1 MFTRPAD
8 RGNPFKRRQVMYTNT
23 GYLNPEETE
32 LENLSVPLRIN
43 SCGVYR
49 LISRPDMFTLRPAGR
64 PDYQLLY
71 IASGSALFYF
81 SGSPVRVSAGSM
93 VLYRPQALQ
102 HYIYYLAD
110 NPEVYWVHFTGY
122 EASALTEEY
131 AIDKDAPILH
141 TGVSSRCQELFLQM
155 IRELQI
161 QRPYFEE
168 LLPLLLRQL
177 FLLVKRQL
185 KESPGQRGRM
195 QKEMEHAIQYFH
207 ENFARS
213 IQIEDYARDQH
224 MSTCWFIRSFRQY
237 TGVPPLQYLTSLRI
251 TRAKELLESTDY
263 DIGEIGLIAGYE
275 NPLYFSRIFKK
286 HTGISPAEYRKTLK
300 PE

>member
-1 MFTRPAD
+1 
-8 RGNPFKRRQVMYTNT
+8 MYTNT

-32 LENLSVPLRIN
+32 LDSQSVPLRVN

-49 LISRPDMFTLRPAGR
+49 LISRPDMLTLRPAGR

-81 SGSPVRVSAGSM
+81 SGKPVRASAGSM
-93 VLYRPQALQ
+93 VLYRPQVIQ

-110 NPEVYWVHFTGY
+110 NPEVYWIHFTGY
-122 EASALTEEY
+122 EAASLAEEY
-131 AIDKDAPILH
+131 GFDPDSPILH
-141 TGVSSRCQELFLQM
+141 TGVSSRIQELFLQM

-177 FLLVKRQL
+177 FWLVRRQL
-185 KESPGQRGRM
+185 QEGPGLGGRM
-195 QKEMEHAIQYFH
+195 QKEMEDAILYFH
-207 ENFARS
+207 ENFTRS
-213 IQIEDYARDQH
+213 IQIRDYAWGQH
-224 MSTCWFIRSFRQY
+224 TSICWFIRSFKQY
-237 TGVPPLQYLTSLRI
+237 TGASPLQYLTSLRI

-263 DIGEIGLIAGYE
+263 DIGEIGMMAGYE

-286 HTGISPAEYRKTLK
+286 HTGISPAEYRKTLRPK
-300 PE
+300 